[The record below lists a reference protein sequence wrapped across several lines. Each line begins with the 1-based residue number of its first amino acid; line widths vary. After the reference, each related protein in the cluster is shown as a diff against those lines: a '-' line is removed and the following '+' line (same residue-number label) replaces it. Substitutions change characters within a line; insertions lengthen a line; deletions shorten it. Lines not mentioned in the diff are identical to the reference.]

1 VAGLPRGAAMPE
13 GLEAS
18 KRGPRVEAA
27 TPPFEALDQFG
38 RKQTFE
44 TIRGPAGALIVF
56 IRSADW

>member
-1 VAGLPRGAAMPE
+1 MPE
-13 GLEAS
+13 GLGAS
-18 KRGPRVEAA
+18 ERGPRVGAA
-27 TPPFEALDQFG
+27 IPPFEAADQFG